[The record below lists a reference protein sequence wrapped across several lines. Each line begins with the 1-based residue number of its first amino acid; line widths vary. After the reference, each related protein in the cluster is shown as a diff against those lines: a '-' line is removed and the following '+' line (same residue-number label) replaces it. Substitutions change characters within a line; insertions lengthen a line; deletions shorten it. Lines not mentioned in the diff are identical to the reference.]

1 MEGALQ
7 NRTYSTKDVD
17 CGLTPGF
24 RARCQI
30 VRYRLVTFAF
40 AVLLPSLSP
49 VATHACG
56 WWGDGEMDS
65 DDSDVIIVGADGRP
79 LAIGPSGAPE
89 PDFIAMTRRANAL
102 RDTPVADAA
111 EAVRLYRAAAEGGF
125 APAQNNLGAM
135 YEKGIGVKQSDQQA
149 AYWYRRAADQGE
161 PLAQHSLGVMY
172 LRERG
177 VEHDPARGAGWLERS
192 ATQGHPGACADLANL
207 YWSGEGVPR
216 DKTRALTWWLVAAG
230 SGHGVSARR
239 AAAARHS
246 MSKTEIA
253 AAEKMAR
260 KIVSS
265 PDFSPQRTQRAQR
278 RRNEE

>member
-1 MEGALQ
+1 MSPPMDGKLQ
-7 NRTYSTKDVD
+7 NRMYLKKGVD
-17 CGLTPGF
+17 CGLTSGF
-24 RARCQI
+24 RPRWQI

-49 VATHACG
+49 VTTHACG
-56 WWGDGEMDS
+56 WWGDGEMNS
-65 DDSDVIIVGADGRP
+65 DDSDVIIVGPDGRP
-79 LAIGPSGAPE
+79 VAIGASGEQE
-89 PDFIAMTRRANAL
+89 PVFIAMTRRANAL
-102 RDTPVADAA
+102 RNASGANAA

-135 YEKGIGVKQSDQQA
+135 YEKGIGVKKSDQQA

-172 LRERG
+172 LQERG

-192 ATQGHPGACADLANL
+192 ATKGHPGACADLANL
-207 YWSGEGVPR
+207 YWTGEGVPR
-216 DKTRALTWWLVAAG
+216 DKTRALTWWLIAAR
-230 SGHGVSARR
+230 SGDRVSARL
-239 AAAARHS
+239 AADARQS

-260 KIVSS
+260 KI
-265 PDFSPQRTQRAQR
+265 AGGL
-278 RRNEE
+278 